1 MQIYKIGGNCA
12 NNLASCAKYTRGWS
26 GYGLSSPQKEILVVK
41 ATKEIPVSYSN
52 TVKVLIYINHNNWGK
67 GLAVSSTSIIC
78 DIAHF
83 LSMDSDRK

>member
-1 MQIYKIGGNCA
+1 MQIIKPHVPSILGLEWN
-12 NNLASCAKYTRGWS
+12 
-26 GYGLSSPQKEILVVK
+26 GLSSPQKEILVVK